1 MSLIIDLSLLGVYA
15 LTLLICYQ
23 RGFFKTVITF
33 LKIILSFA
41 ATYMVQDVVRPIVDN
56 LVPLDLST
64 GIDYSI
70 SGFATSLFE
79 KYFQV
84 FMGNFITSVIVFIAF
99 YIVFSLLGNLIIG
112 VLDRFTLTRFINKL
126 GGLAIGI
133 LLGGVATLAAC
144 YIVAIV
150 LLMNNSTT
158 GIMTIYNSYILKY
171 VVADNIQFILTNL
184 IR

>member
-15 LTLLICYQ
+15 LTLLICYR
-23 RGFFKTVITF
+23 RGMFKTVITF
-33 LKIILSFA
+33 LKVILSFA
-41 ATYMVQDVVRPIVDN
+41 ATYMVQDVIRPIVDN
-56 LVPLDLST
+56 LIPLDLST
-64 GIDYSI
+64 GIDYSL

-84 FMGNFITSVIVFIAF
+84 FLGSFITSVIVFIAF
-99 YIVFSLLGNLIIG
+99 YIVFSLLGNLLIG
-112 VLDRFTLTRFINKL
+112 LLDRFTLTRFINKL
-126 GGLAIGI
+126 GGLVVGV
-133 LLGGVATLAAC
+133 LLGAIATVASS

-171 VVADNIQFILTNL
+171 IVADNIQVILTNL
-184 IR
+184 VR